1 MEVTNQWNPYL
12 YRFFTGLGAELN
24 HMDGSSTDTHD
35 HGSVP
40 PIFFLENGDGPL
52 DLSATGSPL
61 VDDVNIPQPK
71 VHIELKVPQI
81 KKTEKIKRDGGKRH
95 YTEDELYSAV
105 QEIRDG
111 KIGTRRAAVLY
122 GIPRSTLRNKIYK
135 MDVEDANPNKA
146 LTMGD
151 LLQNG
156 HTALAFGLTNGNFM
170 EFDSWEQKLEMI
182 RRKHNLQSFG
192 GIDLAEYGL
201 LPEEMDF
208 SKLPFANELKLPFL
222 PELVRKMA
230 EQRMQMEREKVTND
244 DNVDDDDH
252 LADLSQGASGNTQH
266 VSLKIPSYK
275 PSRGDDGSEAIPAMG
290 YNDVLD
296 SSLAQDVASS
306 NRIGETLK
314 EIITKTITEKI
325 RSRFTMG
332 SYSPLAGYM
341 NGHEEAPVQK
351 LQPQATPSP
360 AKRIRPKPMS
370 AHKSSSSSSNSGS
383 PEKPE
388 KKTRPKR
395 GQYRKY
401 NNQLLMEAVRAVQ
414 RGEMSVHRAGSYFG
428 VPHSTLEYKVKER
441 HLLRK
446 KKKEQEK
453 LAQMGTGSDAPSSQ
467 SPKPQASTPPTAVAT
482 PHQVQYHA
490 SSQAVF
496 PSPLPF
502 LAWPMEATTF
512 LPTPSLVIQNGLT
525 LADQSDMIQQSG
537 FALSTPASEL
547 LKKLQ
552 QKVQAGVV
560 FPGQTENGE
569 TYNETE
575 SGTKDE

>member
-1 MEVTNQWNPYL
+1 
-12 YRFFTGLGAELN
+12 
-24 HMDGSSTDTHD
+24 MD
-35 HGSVP
+35 
-40 PIFFLENGDGPL
+40 I
-52 DLSATGSPL
+52 
-61 VDDVNIPQPK
+61 
-71 VHIELKVPQI
+71 
-81 KKTEKIKRDGGKRH
+81 
-95 YTEDELYSAV
+95 
-105 QEIRDG
+105 
-111 KIGTRRAAVLY
+111 
-122 GIPRSTLRNKIYK
+122 
-135 MDVEDANPNKA
+135 EDANPNKA

-156 HTALAFGLTNGNFM
+156 NTALALGLTNGNFT

-192 GIDLAEYGL
+192 GINLSDYGL
-201 LPEEMDF
+201 LPEELDL

-230 EQRMQMEREKVTND
+230 EQRMQMERGKVVN
-244 DNVDDDDH
+244 NENNDDDD
-252 LADLSQGASGNTQH
+252 DVGELSENATGCSQH
-266 VSLKIPSYK
+266 VNLKIPSYK
-275 PSRGDDGSEAIPAMG
+275 PSRPEDGSEAIPAMG
-290 YNDVLD
+290 YNDAMD
-296 SSLAQDVASS
+296 SGLAQDVASS

-332 SYSPLAGYM
+332 SYGPFGGYM
-341 NGHEEAPVQK
+341 NGHEETTVQK
-351 LQPQATPSP
+351 ILPQPTPPP

-370 AHKSSSSSSNSGS
+370 ANTKSQSSSSSTGS
-383 PEKPE
+383 TDKPE

-446 KKKEQEK
+446 KKKELEK
-453 LAQMGTGSDAPSSQ
+453 AALLAASNNTPSASE
-467 SPKPQASTPPTAVAT
+467 SPKLQVTTPTTAVVVAN
-482 PHQVQYHA
+482 PVQYQA

-502 LAWPMEATTF
+502 LAWPMEGAAF
-512 LPTPSLVIQNGLT
+512 LPTPSLVLQNGLT
-525 LADQSDMIQQSG
+525 LANPSEMAQQAG

-560 FPGQTENGE
+560 FPGQTENGVGDS
-569 TYNETE
+569 YNETE
-575 SGTKDE
+575 SSSTSKGD